1 MVFKTKM
8 SNHAAA
14 IAHKKNTWKLDVYKD
29 SVKAIEHLWN
39 SNVVISAF
47 TKKDQDTRDFTSMV
61 TDVQKKLQLQAV
73 DVVRQ
78 GWKLDPQTQPIQGH
92 RP

>member
-1 MVFKTKM
+1 M

-14 IAHKKNTWKLDVYKD
+14 IAHEKNTWNFQRC
-29 SVKAIEHLWN
+29 SIAHKAVEHLWN

-47 TKKDQDTRDFTSMV
+47 TEEDQHTRDFTSMV
-61 TDVQKKLQLQAV
+61 LDVQKKLQLQAA